1 MKRLLIMSFLMLAC
15 QMLQAVPITK
25 EKAKESAVRFL
36 HQKNGTALAHSR
48 DMRQV
53 NVNLMNDEESAN
65 DAFYVFNIGK
75 AEGFVIV
82 SNDDCTDD
90 ILGYADKGE
99 IIPEDMPENMK
110 AWLQGYADEIKWMRD
125 HHIGGKADAGARR
138 RAAVKTM
145 IAPLLKTTWDQGE
158 PYNNNCPVFVTGT
171 TRCVTGCVAT
181 AMAQVLNYHGQKNRG
196 PAQTLATIPAYDCN
210 TNWGGNWDGYKKVHV
225 DEIQAG
231 VVFNWNNM
239 LNDYSGNAS
248 DAQKTAVATL
258 MQCCGA
264 SVCMEYKD
272 QDHGSSASDYN
283 VPLALKTYF
292 GYDADTR
299 YVRRVD
305 YTIMDW
311 NNLIYS
317 ELASD
322 RPVFYGGRS
331 TGGGHAFVVDGY
343 DGDGFFHVNWGWGG
357 YCDGNFRLSALDPES
372 NSGIGA
378 SSTKDGYNTGQD
390 AIIGAQPST
399 GSAVEV
405 DNSLLLGN
413 IKGVSGTSI
422 NVDYTN
428 WSGKQNSFNYGI
440 GYMSN
445 GTIVLASAEGTC
457 NLPNET
463 YISPNVQI
471 SNLADGSYKLFPIS
485 KVTTSTIWKTNV
497 DVERDYVLAE
507 VSNEIIT
514 LTINTLTPHL
524 AVSAMTFS
532 GMQYVNNT
540 QNVEVTITNTDGDE
554 FTGYVY
560 MFVSQT
566 ENMGTFV
573 NKKNIAVTKN
583 GNTTIDMSFLPT
595 AAGTYTVW
603 ICSDEAGTNI
613 LGSGS
618 VTIESISNVNNS
630 DLQIIAC
637 SFDGEDPSTLR
648 PDDDGSPNQIT
659 DIYTNNVVAHIT
671 VKNMT
676 SETKAFNYVFLIS
689 KHNGSNYPDV
699 TFNGV
704 EYQILQLSS
713 GGTYSF
719 DLNLGSLEYGK
730 RYKIILQKLE
740 IVNSS
745 LQSQSKYDDHVRFK
759 TVSGYS
765 AWTENGVKSVVETT
779 EQTLTIANDVV
790 AVDLSGYTFTNVTAN
805 SNPNTLYYLSAN
817 QEIPA
822 GLTGKN
828 VIKGNSATKIQ
839 LQDGYPFYVP
849 TAFSADEITYTRRFT
864 TAASTTTSGGWST
877 MVIPFNVDVVKVGD
891 KTLSWFQSDDDSNKD
906 FWLMQFSSDETDQV
920 NFGYTNKICANY
932 PYLIAVPGDNWGE
945 EHRLT
950 GKDIVFSATTATVT
964 STSRAMLSG
973 DFYTMYGTYAPKT
986 IGTDAYVLNSTGSG
1000 FVKKS
1005 NSVTLRPFRAYFLP
1019 KYGYGSHAALSIG
1032 MTGNQTTGITPLF
1045 HDTPTT
1051 ANDVYNISGVKVG
1064 NVDNMQQLKPGIYIV
1079 NGKKI
1084 VKQ

>member
-15 QMLQAVPITK
+15 HMLQAVPITK
-25 EKAKESAVRFL
+25 EKAKESAARFL
-36 HQKNGTALAHSR
+36 HQKDGTALDRSR

-53 NVNLMNDEESAN
+53 NINLTSAEKSAN

-75 AEGFVIV
+75 AEGYVIV
-82 SNDDCTDD
+82 SNDDCTDV

-99 IIPEDMPENMK
+99 IIPENMPENMK

-125 HHIGGKADAGARR
+125 HHISGKADVGARR

-145 IAPLLKTTWDQGE
+145 IAPLLVTTWNQGE

-181 AMAQVLNYHGQKNRG
+181 AMAQVLYYHGQKSG
-196 PAQTLATIPAYDCN
+196 KPAQTLATIPAYDCN
-210 TNWGGNWDGYKKVHV
+210 TNWSGYGKIHV
-225 DEIQAG
+225 NAIEAG
-231 VVFNWNNM
+231 TAFDWNNM
-239 LNDYSGNAS
+239 LRNYSGGET

-264 SVCMEYKD
+264 SVCMDYKD
-272 QDHGSSASDYN
+272 QERGSSASDYN

-299 YVRRVD
+299 YVRRED

-311 NNLIYS
+311 DNLIYG

-322 RPVFYGGRS
+322 RPVLYGGKS

-357 YCDGNFRLSALDPES
+357 ECDGHFRLSALDPYS

-378 SSTKDGYNTGQD
+378 SSTKDGYNSGQD
-390 AIIGAQPST
+390 AVIGAQPST
-399 GSAVEV
+399 GSAVGE
-405 DNSLLLGN
+405 DNSLLLGD
-413 IKGVSGTSI
+413 IQSVSGTTI
-422 NVDYTN
+422 KVRYTN
-428 WSGKQNSFNYGI
+428 WSGKQNSFNYGM

-445 GTIVLASAEGTC
+445 GTIVLASEQGTYD
-457 NLPNET
+457 LPNET
-463 YISPNVQI
+463 YITSDVPI
-471 SNLADGSYKLFPIS
+471 SNLADGTYKLFPIS
-485 KVTTSTIWKTNV
+485 KVTTSSIWKTNV
-497 DVERDYVLAE
+497 DVERDYVLAV
-507 VSNEIIT
+507 VSGGSTT
-514 LTINTLTPHL
+514 LTMNTLTPNL

-532 GMQYVNNT
+532 GMKYVNNT
-540 QNVEVTITNTDGDE
+540 QNVEVTITNTGDE

-560 MFVSQT
+560 MFASQT
-566 ENMGTFV
+566 SDKGTFV

-603 ICSDEAGTNI
+603 ICSDQAGTNI

-618 VTIESISNVNNS
+618 VTIESASNVNNS

-637 SFDGEDPSTLR
+637 SFDGEDPSTLTV
-648 PDDDGSPNQIT
+648 DDGGAPNQIT

-676 SETKAFNYVFLIS
+676 SETKTFNYVFLIS
-689 KHNGSNYPDV
+689 KHYGTNYPDV
-699 TFNGV
+699 TFNGG

-719 DLNLGSLEYGK
+719 DLNLGTLEYGE
-730 RYKIILQKLE
+730 RYKIILQKLV
-740 IVNSS
+740 IDNNNYI
-745 LQSQSKYDDHVRFK
+745 QSQSKFDDHVRFRI
-759 TVSGYS
+759 VSGYS
-765 AWTENGVKSVVETT
+765 TWTENGVKSVVETT
-779 EQTLTIANDVV
+779 KPELIIANDVV
-790 AVDLSGYTFTNVTAN
+790 AVDLSGYTFTNVIAN
-805 SNPNTLYYLSAN
+805 NNPNTLYYLSEN
-817 QEIPA
+817 QTIPT

-828 VIKGNSATKIQ
+828 VIKGNSAATTIQ
-839 LQDGYPFYVP
+839 LKDGKDYPFYVP
-849 TAFSADEITYTRRFT
+849 TAFYANEITYTRRFT

-877 MVIPFNVDVVKVGD
+877 MVIPFDVDVVKVGD
-891 KTLSWFQSDDDSNKD
+891 KTLSWFKSDDDSNKD

-920 NFGYTNKICANY
+920 NFGYTNSICANY

-950 GKDIVFSATTATVT
+950 GEDIVFSAKNTTVA

-986 IGTDAYVLNSTGSG
+986 ISSDAYVLNSTGSG
-1000 FVKKS
+1000 FVKKNS
-1005 NSVTLRPFRAYFLP
+1005 SVTLRPFRAYFLP
-1019 KYGYGSHAALSIG
+1019 KYGNGSQAALNIG
-1032 MTGNQTTGITPLF
+1032 MPGNQATGITPLF
-1045 HDTPTT
+1045 QDTPTT

-1064 NVDNMQQLKPGIYIV
+1064 TVDNMQQLKPGIYIV